1 MSLATQSM
9 SKSVPADERG
19 TASVTSDDRGRT
31 RPRLAVVI
39 PAYNEDLVIGQTLA
53 RLAAL
58 LRGLSLAGN
67 IDAASFVYL
76 VDDGSQDATW
86 TIVAALHAQDAT
98 VKGLK
103 LARNVGTQNALLAG
117 LLAVRDHVDCVVT
130 IDADLQQDE
139 QIIETFLD
147 RYRQG
152 AHIVYGV
159 RRRHGS
165 DSIIKRVTSSFFYN
179 LMNLMGV
186 GIIKHHSEYRLVSR
200 KALDAIAEYREYNL
214 FLRGIFVDIG
224 YRSEIV
230 PFDVRRREAGKSKH
244 SLKKLFSLALDGITS
259 FSVVPLRLV
268 TCAGALISLFSC
280 AMTLFYLYEKLVGHT
295 PPGWA
300 GTVIPIYFLGGVQIV
315 FLGVVGEY
323 IGKIYKEVKARPRYI
338 KDEELI

>member
-1 MSLATQSM
+1 M

-19 TASVTSDDRGRT
+19 IASATSDDRERT

-53 RLAAL
+53 RLAEL

-165 DSIIKRVTSSFFYN
+165 DSIIKRATSSFFYN